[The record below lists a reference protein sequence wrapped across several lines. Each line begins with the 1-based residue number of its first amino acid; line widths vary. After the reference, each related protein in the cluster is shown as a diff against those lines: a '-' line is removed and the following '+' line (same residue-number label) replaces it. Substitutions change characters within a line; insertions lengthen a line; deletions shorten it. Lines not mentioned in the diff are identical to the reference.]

1 MSAPNVTVN
10 RTNGGIGRQANGS
23 DYYSGY
29 LHYLKTS
36 STLPSGFSGGN
47 NIRSLNSITDLIAL
61 GIDGS
66 SSDEVRATSTITMS
80 TAGGAGEILTL
91 TVAQPNVD
99 NLLVPTS
106 VVLVSY
112 TTVSGDAS
120 SNQTYATNLAA
131 AINANTA
138 LNGGYTATAPAS
150 THTVVIKAPLGL
162 GSSINSI
169 LPTKSGTGTAA
180 ASIAAFAN
188 GAGSELDIIYYHV
201 REAFRVQGILN
212 GKPQGQIWLGIYNI
226 TASPSTYA
234 NFTEVATMQ
243 SYTNGQIKQL
253 GVYATTATFVQSH
266 VTALNAQAV
275 ALAAQNQPLAIIYQ
289 GDFSTFVTANSESI
303 KSIPDAHTFN
313 AQFVQCT
320 VGQDGGNLGNRM
332 FSRCGY
338 SIGSVGT
345 TLGAWAL
352 AGVQQSIISRAVF
365 NVVDTLEFTKLAWA
379 NGILLS
385 ASGAG
390 LSADIDA
397 VDALGYV
404 FLRNESSPVSSALF
418 GGVFFNNDSMS
429 VTQTSDYAYM
439 PNIRT
444 INKAAVGVRAAI
456 LPALGGNVYF
466 NADGTLTVDSI
477 NYLQHLGD
485 TVIGGKSAST
495 TGSMASAG
503 EISDGQTII
512 DPTQNVQSTNTVAIT
527 MKIVQAGVARYIVIN
542 IGFAASL
549 K

>member
-29 LHYLKTS
+29 LHYVRTGF
-36 STLPSGFSGGN
+36 TLPTALDPGAGGQS
-47 NIRSLNSITDLIAL
+47 IRSINSITDLISL
-61 GIDGS
+61 GIDGTS
-66 SSDEVRATSTITMS
+66 ADEIQATFTSALTKGSTGDTISFTF
-80 TAGGAGEILTL
+80 TDPLTSQT
-91 TVAQPNVD
+91 TVLCN
-99 NLLVPTS
+99 
-106 VVLVSY
+106 Y
-112 TTVSGDAS
+112 TQVSGDSSNPIFASSVAAAITANTTTTGFSASAS
-120 SNQTYATNLAA
+120 SNTLTIITKKGYGVL
-131 AINANTA
+131 
-138 LNGGYTATAPAS
+138 LN
-150 THTVVIKAPLGL
+150 
-162 GSSINSI
+162 
-169 LPTKSGTGTAA
+169 TGTPITSAVTG
-180 ASIAAFAN
+180 SVVVGTITL
-188 GAGSELDIIYYHV
+188 GVSGEGSEQDIIYYHV

-212 GKPQGQIWLGIYNI
+212 GKAQGQIWVGVYNI

-253 GVYATTATFVQSH
+253 GVYATTAAFATSH

-289 GDFSTFVTANSESI
+289 GNFKGAATVPVHNLLALNS
-303 KSIPDAHTFN
+303 
-313 AQFVQCT
+313 QFVQCT
-320 VGQDGGNLGNRM
+320 YGQDGGNVGNLL
-332 FSRCGY
+332 FIKSGK

-365 NVVDTLEFTKLAWA
+365 NVVDSLEFTKLAWA
-379 NGILLS
+379 NGALLS

-390 LSADIDA
+390 LSATIDA

-456 LPALGGNVYF
+456 LLALGGHVYF
-466 NADGTLTVDSI
+466 N
-477 NYLQHLGD
+477 GD
-485 TVIGGKSAST
+485 RT
-495 TGSMASAG
+495 
-503 EISDGQTII
+503 
-512 DPTQNVQSTNTVAIT
+512 
-527 MKIVQAGVARYIVIN
+527 
-542 IGFAASL
+542 
-549 K
+549 